1 MSVAIDINDNYT
13 STSISTKTSHF
24 ENIKNWIIF
33 KLQKVYILLADEK
46 QEFTMISN
54 MKKSNLSNRR
64 SNLFKIN
71 YDESLVLMEE
81 GRIEESQE
89 IQTYNFDLD
98 FL

>member
-13 STSISTKTSHF
+13 STSISTKTSPF

-33 KLQKVYILLADEK
+33 KLQRVYILLADEK

-54 MKKSNLSNRR
+54 IKKSNLSNKR

-89 IQTYNFDLD
+89 IQTYDFDLD